1 MGFKGSLLFVNLT
14 YVSIFDHMIIL
25 KEAQIKAWE
34 AYTIRKGLSSLELM
48 EQAAVS
54 VVQKLDILLGEED
67 QEVLIICG
75 NGNNGADG
83 LAIARLLVDLEYL
96 VDVYVNLEGDHSAEW
111 KTNYARL
118 LEKDL
123 EYLDIHDSW
132 KPEEIEVSSSGT
144 IIDAMFGTG
153 LSRPLDGIWKEIAE
167 WMNIQTNLTIS
178 IDMPSGMYVD
188 KAPDGEVVYA
198 DLVLTFQCQRLS
210 FMMPESEPYFGE
222 VVVCDI
228 GLSDTFLLENDIRC
242 FELDYYYLL
251 PFLAERSRH
260 SHKGDYGHGLLI
272 AGSLGKAGACI
283 LSAMAAMRSGIGL
296 LTAHIPQK
304 LYSIIQAAAP
314 EVMVMLDEHPDYF
327 TGIEI
332 PQRIATIGIG
342 PGLGTHPETIE
353 AIAQLLNQPR
363 ILPMIWDADSL
374 NVLAMRPDLLDKLPE
389 GTIISPHPGE
399 FDRLFG
405 EQEDHFARYKVAC
418 IESQKRKINIVLKG
432 GITIICQS
440 NGVSFFNTSGNPG
453 MATAGSGDV
462 LTGVLLGLLAQGYSS
477 EFASLL
483 GVYIHATAGD
493 IAAEDV
499 GYEALI
505 ASDIIEYLGDA
516 FEQLRNEEP
525 EIDETEEDG

>member
-1 MGFKGSLLFVNLT
+1 
-14 YVSIFDHMIIL
+14 MIIL
-25 KEAQIKAWE
+25 NESQIKAWD
-34 AYTIRKGLSSLELM
+34 AYTISKGLSSLDLM

-54 VVQKLDILLGEED
+54 VVEKLDILLGDED

-83 LAIARLLVDLEYL
+83 LAIARLLVGLEYL
-96 VDVYVNLEGDHSAEW
+96 VDVFVNLQGEHSTEW
-111 KTNYARL
+111 KTNYERL
-118 LEKDL
+118 LGLDK

-132 KPEEIEVSSSGT
+132 NPEEFEVSSSGT

-153 LSRPLDGIWKEIAE
+153 LTRPLSGLWNEVAL
-167 WMNIQTNLTIS
+167 WMNEQTNLTIS

-188 KAPDGEVVYA
+188 KSPDGEVVYA

-242 FELDYYYLL
+242 FELDYYYLI
-251 PFLAERSRH
+251 PFLTERSRF

-272 AGSLGKAGACI
+272 AGSLGKAGASI
-283 LSAMAAMRSGIGL
+283 LSAGAAMRSGIGL
-296 LTAHIPQK
+296 LTAHVPK
-304 LYSIIQAAAP
+304 SLYAIIQPAIP
-314 EVMVMLDEHPDYF
+314 EVMVILDKHDEYF
-327 TGIEI
+327 TGLEI
-332 PQRIATIGIG
+332 PERIAAIGIG
-342 PGLGTHPETIE
+342 PGIGTHKETIE
-353 AIAQLLNQPR
+353 AIAQLLNSTHPV
-363 ILPMIWDADSL
+363 PMVWDADAL
-374 NVLAMRPDLLDKLPE
+374 NILAMRPDLFDKLPE

-405 EQEDHFARYKVAC
+405 EQEDHFARYKTASL
-418 IESQKRKINIVLKG
+418 ESKKRKINIILKG
-432 GITIICQS
+432 GVTIVCQS
-440 NGVSFFNTSGNPG
+440 NGVSFFNTRGNPG

-483 GVYIHATAGD
+483 GVYIHSTAGD

-505 ASDIIEYLGDA
+505 AGDIIEYLGDA

-525 EIDETEEDG
+525 EIDETEENG